1 MARFRR
7 RAKNRS
13 AESEELDTTDVVE
26 ELADAEAGS
35 EAGAEADGDSEG
47 PASAA
52 FDRSAGPFDESEAD
66 AADDGLPRID
76 LGSLRIPGLPSLGV
90 QVEADQ
96 NSGEIHAVTVIGD
109 EAAVQL
115 QPFAAPRSEGIWDE
129 IRAEMLAEISNS
141 ADARVAEAE
150 GAFGPELRAIIPA
163 RTPDGQEIRQ
173 PLRFAGIDGPR
184 WFLRV
189 MFLGKAAVEPD
200 PDDELHQLIRQTI
213 VVRGTEAM
221 APRDPLPLRLPAMPP
236 GVGEGGG
243 VEEGGV
249 EGGAGA
255 SGEAAQTDE
264 TDEDS
269 PYAGIDPFER
279 GPEITEV
286 R

>member
-13 AESEELDTTDVVE
+13 EEPEELETAEVVDELEEADTD
-26 ELADAEAGS
+26 ADADPDQTPSGY
-35 EAGAEADGDSEG
+35 
-47 PASAA
+47 
-52 FDRSAGPFDESEAD
+52 DRSTGPFDDAEAD
-66 AADDGLPRID
+66 AADDQLPRID

-96 NSGEIHAVTVIGD
+96 NSGEIHAVTVIGH

-163 RTPDGQEIRQ
+163 RSPDGQEIRQ
-173 PLRFAGIDGPR
+173 PIRFAGVDGPR
-184 WFLRV
+184 WFLRL

-213 VVRGTEAM
+213 VVRGAQAM
-221 APRDPLPLRLPAMPP
+221 APRDPLPLRLPEMPEDNP
-236 GVGEGGG
+236 E
-243 VEEGGV
+243 
-249 EGGAGA
+249 
-255 SGEAAQTDE
+255 EAAGTDAAGTQAAPAERTEAAAE
-264 TDEDS
+264 TDDDS